1 MSKDTISIRY
11 YELPEC
17 EAGNI
22 NNLSAKFLANLLN
35 SCHCLSLKYLTYLI
49 VCSTLPNA
57 SVKLFK
63 G

>member
-22 NNLSAKFLANLLN
+22 NNLSANFLANLLN
-35 SCHCLSLKYLTYLI
+35 SCHCLFLKYPTYLI